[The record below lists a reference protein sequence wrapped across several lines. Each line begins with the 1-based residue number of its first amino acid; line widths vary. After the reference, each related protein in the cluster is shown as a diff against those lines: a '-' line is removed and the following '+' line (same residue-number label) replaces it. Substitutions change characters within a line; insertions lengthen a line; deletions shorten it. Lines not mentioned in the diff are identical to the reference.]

1 MALQFLGSASDSNLD
16 SIDVKRVSVVT
27 RQVDPPL
34 TFVRN
39 DECFAKVAKCR
50 RGYCRPVWSADQIQL
65 AVGTASDC
73 AAAKL
78 QSMQVKSNPRQAGD
92 QKIKLQCPDAG
103 GRVHPV
109 SPSSACEKM
118 QRDSSPAHATW

>member
-39 DECFAKVAKCR
+39 DECFAEVANAGGVIVAR
-50 RGYCRPVWSADQIQL
+50 LVCRPDP
-65 AVGTASDC
+65 VGGWNRIGLRCGKTPKHAGGE
-73 AAAKL
+73 
-78 QSMQVKSNPRQAGD
+78 QSQQAGD
-92 QKIKLQCPDAG
+92 QKIKL
-103 GRVHPV
+103 
-109 SPSSACEKM
+109 
-118 QRDSSPAHATW
+118 